1 MNWGTQYTPA
11 GIVFAIVG
19 GVIGAVI
26 TSRADN
32 DGWPRTLAEA
42 LVAAFAAA
50 ALGEYY
56 LPLTRVWVCAGC
68 GTGNR
73 AGGERRGAGDG
84 AGHRPRFFGEV
95 RRQKER

>member
-11 GIVFAIVG
+11 GIVFASAG

-50 ALGEYY
+50 ALGE
-56 LPLTRVWVCAGC
+56 
-68 GTGNR
+68 
-73 AGGERRGAGDG
+73 
-84 AGHRPRFFGEV
+84 
-95 RRQKER
+95 